1 MKVAR
6 TAFLFFLAG
15 IGALSAPQLMAQIRG
30 GIPGGGGPGNGPASW
45 SGIRK
50 DIGYKH
56 IRSHYRDRPKGA
68 LMRATLFFSAL
79 LLAYAG
85 ISHAALGG
93 LPEQFNTEGTTVVSS
108 VSSAVS
114 NYVTRDTM
122 LATGTQVREYVSDSG
137 VVFAVTW
144 DGPILPDL
152 KALLGKYFDTMVAE
166 SARIPRAGRSP
177 VAINRPEVV
186 INSGGHMRAFEG
198 SAWIPAEFPAGFTA
212 DDVR

>member
-1 MKVAR
+1 MPERASEIR
-6 TAFLFFLAG
+6 G
-15 IGALSAPQLMAQIRG
+15 IGEPLTEKVEFAAMH
-30 GIPGGGGPGNGPASW
+30 GPGNDPASW
-45 SGIRK
+45 SGFRK
-50 DIGYKH
+50 DIELNH
-56 IRSHYRDRPKGA
+56 IRSYYRDRPKGF
-68 LMRATLFFSAL
+68 LMRAAPFFSAL

-85 ISHAALGG
+85 LSHAALGG

-114 NYVTRDTM
+114 NYVTRDTT
-122 LATGTQVREYVSDSG
+122 LATGTHVSEYVSDSG

-144 DGPILPDL
+144 DGPVLPDL

-177 VAINRPEVV
+177 VAISRPEVV

-198 SAWIPAEFPAGFTA
+198 SAWIPAEFPTGFTA